1 MPMTEE
7 EKGYH
12 CPSGENGINCENCE
26 LKTTKCIVYSKA
38 GKQRYMDWL
47 HDRSKK
53 AQEAK

>member
-26 LKTTKCIVYSKA
+26 LKTTKCIIYSKA